1 MHLVVNYGKVK
12 DMHGWCDLLFKGV
25 GTRINISE
33 KYIWKMDKV
42 YVLWQ
47 QKA

>member
-12 DMHGWCDLLFKGV
+12 YTHFWCDLLLKGV
-25 GTRINISE
+25 GTRINRSE